1 MHIYTHTHIYVYINI
16 YFPLHKEHYTGS
28 FVMFFGI
35 SHKVFTVFFYIHIFR
50 QLWELCYTSIYGCL
64 QSSVH
69 QKKYIPLQKTL
80 PFSTVYICTQLC
92 PPVLNTFFQVIKTL
106 QFFWNYFYP
115 GIMYSHHSQQE
126 RPGWLRAF
134 ITVSDIRY
142 ALCCCVAFPWQKF
155 NTCPKTAVLLILKLK
170 MLKHNLITLSVYC
183 CLIKATWAYNWLFED
198 IT

>member
-35 SHKVFTVFFYIHIFR
+35 SHKVFTVFFYIYIFR
-50 QLWELCYTSIYGCL
+50 QLWELWELCYTSIYGCL

-92 PPVLNTFFQVIKTL
+92 PPVLNTFF
-106 QFFWNYFYP
+106 
-115 GIMYSHHSQQE
+115 S
-126 RPGWLRAF
+126 
-134 ITVSDIRY
+134 SDQNFTI
-142 ALCCCVAFPWQKF
+142 F
-155 NTCPKTAVLLILKLK
+155 LKL
-170 MLKHNLITLSVYC
+170 LSPRNNV
-183 CLIKATWAYNWLFED
+183 
-198 IT
+198 